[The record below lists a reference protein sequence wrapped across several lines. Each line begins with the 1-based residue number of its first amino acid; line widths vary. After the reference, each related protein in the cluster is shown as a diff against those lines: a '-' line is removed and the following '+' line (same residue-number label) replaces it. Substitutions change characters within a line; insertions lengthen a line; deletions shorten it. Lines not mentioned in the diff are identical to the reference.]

1 MASSSKIPVWLDCD
15 PGHDDAFAIL
25 LSAYHPSLDLLGIST
40 VHGNA
45 SLPHTTYNATSILTA
60 IGKPD
65 IPVYAG
71 ASKGLTRPAVHAD
84 AIHGESGLDGTN
96 LLPKPLVAPRTGP
109 FISAIATALLA
120 TPPGTAWVVATGALT
135 NIALL
140 FQAHPELASHGDVLT
155 LLFPPVKGLSIMG
168 GAIGSSHTSAP
179 MGTVSSK
186 TRIGN
191 WSEWAEFNILVDPEA
206 ASFLLSHP
214 ILSLKTSLIPLDVT
228 HLVLATPDIQDM
240 LHFGR
245 RPHSHSDVKTDGK
258 EAGGTGEEKKSS
270 TLRRML
276 IELLTFFAKT
286 YADVFGI
293 TSGPPLHDP
302 LAVAAILDGISGI
315 EIPFYDFEGVKG
327 GRRERYAVQV
337 ITEGSHDDALA
348 GAQTGRT
355 IAMLLAEG
363 EEGVKIPRGLDVKRF
378 WDVVE
383 DCLVL
388 ADEVNTGRGVA

>member
-1 MASSSKIPVWLDCD
+1 MGSNPKIPLWLDCD

-25 LSAYHPSLDLLGIST
+25 LSAYHPSLDLLGVST

-84 AIHGESGLDGTN
+84 AIHGESGLDGTH
-96 LLPKPLVAPRTGP
+96 LLPTPLVPPKTDP
-109 FISAIATALLA
+109 FIPAIAAALLV

-140 FQAHPELASHGDVLT
+140 FQAHPELAPHI
-155 LLFPPVKGLSIMG
+155 KGLSIMG
-168 GAIGSSHTSAP
+168 GAIGSFHTSAP

-214 ILSLKTSLIPLDVT
+214 ILSLKATLIPLDVT
-228 HLVLATPDIQDM
+228 HLVLATPDVQKM
-240 LHFGR
+240 LQFGKNT
-245 RPHSHSDVKTDGK
+245 PHRDVKSDEKVGEGEGK
-258 EAGGTGEEKKSS
+258 EEKKCS
-270 TLRRML
+270 TLRKML
-276 IELLTFFAKT
+276 VELLTFFAKT
-286 YADVFGI
+286 YADIFGI
-293 TSGPPLHDP
+293 TEGPPLHDP
-302 LAVAAILDGISGI
+302 LAVAAILDGISGV
-315 EIPFYDFEGVKG
+315 EIPFYDYEGAE

-337 ITEGSHDDALA
+337 ITEGTHDDALA

-355 IAMLLAEG
+355 VVTLLPEG
-363 EEGVKIPRGLDVKRF
+363 GEGVKIPRGLDVKRF
-378 WDVVE
+378 WYVLE

-388 ADEVNTGRGVA
+388 ADEVNRGRGVA